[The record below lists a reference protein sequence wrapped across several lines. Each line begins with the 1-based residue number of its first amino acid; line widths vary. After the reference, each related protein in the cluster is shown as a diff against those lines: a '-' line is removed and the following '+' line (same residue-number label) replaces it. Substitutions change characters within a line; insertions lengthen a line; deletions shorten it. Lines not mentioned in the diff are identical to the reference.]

1 MSGEEQII
9 NFKNNYIAPR
19 RTYNQR
25 FGEMN
30 MKMNKLDKGV
40 LKLWYIKAAI
50 VAFAIVTALV
60 FILAVLTAAEAPR
73 NVYFAVSLGAGIPL
87 VLLLGVVLIMPALR
101 YKMYEWGYD
110 DKRIVVKQGVIFRQ
124 RVVIPVCQIQD
135 LHRIQGPIMM
145 MLKLSGV
152 TISTAG
158 SNFDISTLTT
168 YEADNLIDALE
179 QSLEA
184 RVEELKNEEI

>member
-1 MSGEEQII
+1 ME
-9 NFKNNYIAPR
+9 KDV
-19 RTYNQR
+19 
-25 FGEMN
+25 
-30 MKMNKLDKGV
+30 MKMNKLDKSV
-40 LKLWYIKAAI
+40 LKLWYIRAVIGAL
-50 VAFAIVTALV
+50 ALV
-60 FILAVLTAAEAPR
+60 GVVISVLAILLATEAESNVMLT
-73 NVYFAVSLGAGIPL
+73 VSLSVGIP
-87 VLLLGVVLIMPALR
+87 VLLILCIILIMPVLR
-101 YKMYEWGYD
+101 YKMYAWGYD

-135 LHRIQGPIMM
+135 LHRTQGPIMM

-168 YEADNLIDALE
+168 EEADCLIDALE
-179 QSLEA
+179 QNLEI

>member
-1 MSGEEQII
+1 M
-9 NFKNNYIAPR
+9 IAALALV
-19 RTYNQR
+19 
-25 FGEMN
+25 GIAI
-30 MKMNKLDKGV
+30 GV
-40 LKLWYIKAAI
+40 L
-50 VAFAIVTALV
+50 V
-60 FILAVLTAAEAPR
+60 ILLATEASGDVILTA
-73 NVYFAVSLGAGIPL
+73 SLSVGIPIFL
-87 VLLLGVVLIMPALR
+87 ILCITLIMPALR
-101 YKMYEWGYD
+101 YKMYSWGYD

-135 LHRIQGPIMM
+135 LHRTQGPLMM

-168 YEADNLIDALE
+168 EEADRLIDVLE
-179 QSLEA
+179 QNLET

>member
-1 MSGEEQII
+1 
-9 NFKNNYIAPR
+9 
-19 RTYNQR
+19 
-25 FGEMN
+25 
-30 MKMNKLDKGV
+30 MKMNKLDKSV
-40 LKLWYIKAAI
+40 LKLWYIRAAI
-50 VAFAIVTALV
+50 GALALV
-60 FILAVLTAAEAPR
+60 GIAVGILVILLAIEASG
-73 NVYFAVSLGAGIPL
+73 NVILIASLSAGIPI
-87 VLLLGVVLIMPALR
+87 LLILCITLIMPALR
-101 YKMYEWGYD
+101 YKMYAWGYD

-135 LHRIQGPIMM
+135 LHRTQGPLMM

-168 YEADNLIDALE
+168 EEADRLIDVLE
-179 QSLEA
+179 QNLEA

>member
-1 MSGEEQII
+1 
-9 NFKNNYIAPR
+9 
-19 RTYNQR
+19 
-25 FGEMN
+25 
-30 MKMNKLDKGV
+30 MKMNKLDKSV
-40 LKLWYIKAAI
+40 LKLWYIRAAI
-50 VAFAIVTALV
+50 GALALV
-60 FILAVLTAAEAPR
+60 GIAVGILVILLATEASGDVILTA
-73 NVYFAVSLGAGIPL
+73 SLSVGIPIFL
-87 VLLLGVVLIMPALR
+87 ILCITLIMPALR
-101 YKMYEWGYD
+101 YKMYAWGYD

-135 LHRIQGPIMM
+135 LHRTQGPLMM

-168 YEADNLIDALE
+168 EEADRLIDVLE
-179 QSLEA
+179 QNLET

>member
-1 MSGEEQII
+1 M
-9 NFKNNYIAPR
+9 
-19 RTYNQR
+19 
-25 FGEMN
+25 
-30 MKMNKLDKGV
+30 MKMNKLDKSV
-40 LKLWYIKAAI
+40 LKLWYIRATIGAL
-50 VAFAIVTALV
+50 ALV
-60 FILAVLTAAEAPR
+60 GVLVTTLVILLATEVAANVMLAVSFSVGLP
-73 NVYFAVSLGAGIPL
+73 V
-87 VLLLGVVLIMPALR
+87 VLLLCITLIMPVLR
-101 YKMYEWGYD
+101 YKMYAWGYD

-145 MLKLSGV
+145 MLKLSNV

-168 YEADNLIDALE
+168 DEADRLIDALE
-179 QSLEA
+179 QNLET